1 MSTFSSLKFMGSLNP
16 QNLNKD
22 TCLLEDQFM
31 DYSHPLVAAAARTL
45 TKGYSDPWDKISG
58 IFNFVRDK
66 ITYNFAP
73 NLAGPEDFKASRIIK
88 ARQGFCHQKAILSA
102 ALLRAVEIP
111 SALYFQDIIDYPL
124 LKSRYKEYIPSGIL
138 YYHGLTAVFVDGTW
152 FRLDGTLDSAL
163 CRRRGYRLSIVKHG
177 RETLLPDTTES
188 GKKHFEI
195 LKEHGY
201 LEFYDPA
208 FSAYIFKNKEAWK
221 KWRRFVHKEHL
232 SM

>member
-1 MSTFSSLKFMGSLNP
+1 
-16 QNLNKD
+16 
-22 TCLLEDQFM
+22 M
-31 DYSHPLVAAAARTL
+31 DHSHPLVYGTARDL
-45 TKGYSDPWDKISG
+45 TKGHSNSWDKISS
-58 IFNFVRDK
+58 IFNFVRDH

-73 NLAGPEDFKASRIIK
+73 DLSGPEDFKASRILK

-138 YYHGLTAVFVDGTW
+138 YYHGLAAVFVDGIW
-152 FRLDGTLDSAL
+152 YRLDGTLDSGL
-163 CRRRGYRLSIVKHG
+163 CERRGYRLSIVTHG
-177 RETLLPDTTES
+177 RETLLPDKTEA
-188 GKKHFEI
+188 GAKHFKI
-195 LKEHGY
+195 LKEHGF
-201 LEFYDPA
+201 LEFYDPG

-221 KWRRFVHKEHL
+221 KWRRFVHREHL